1 MATIKTKELK
11 MRKGPFKG
19 RRWSEIQTSELLA
32 TINQLQ
38 QHLMKYEDDAKEE
51 LLFDLTDRLNSRAKG
66 MQ

>member
-1 MATIKTKELK
+1 MTNELK

-19 RRWSEIQTSELLA
+19 RRWSEVPTSELLA

-38 QHLMKYEDDAKEE
+38 RQLVQYEDEAKEE

-66 MQ
+66 VQ